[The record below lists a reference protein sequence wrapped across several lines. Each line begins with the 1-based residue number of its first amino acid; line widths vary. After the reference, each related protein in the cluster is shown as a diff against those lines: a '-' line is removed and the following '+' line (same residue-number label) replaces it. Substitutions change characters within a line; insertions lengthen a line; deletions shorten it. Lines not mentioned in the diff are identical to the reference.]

1 MVRPSAAEEADPLP
15 PGGIFMGKAAM
26 PSSETRAGLP
36 ILAFADAAAFED
48 WLTRSPP
55 DSPGLWLKL
64 AKDGCRQASLSKAEA
79 IDAALCH
86 GWIDGQLN
94 PYDEEWWL
102 IRFTPRKP
110 RSKWSQKNRERA
122 EQLVAQGRVGPA
134 GLAAIEAARA
144 DGRWDA
150 AYPSA
155 SRAEI
160 PADLQAALDAS
171 PAAAAFFATLT
182 GANRY
187 AVLYRIGAVKRAET
201 RARKIADFVAMLERH
216 ETLH

>member
-1 MVRPSAAEEADPLP
+1 
-15 PGGIFMGKAAM
+15 M
-26 PSSETRAGLP
+26 PSPEIRAGLP

-48 WLTRSPP
+48 WLKHAPA
-55 DSPGLWLKL
+55 DSPGLWLRL
-64 AKDGCRQASLSKAEA
+64 AKDGSGHASLSKAQA
-79 IDAALCH
+79 IDVALCH

-94 PYDEEWWL
+94 PYDEHWWL

-122 EQLVAQGRVGPA
+122 EQLIEERRVAPA
-134 GLAAIEAARA
+134 GLAAMEAARA

-150 AYPSA
+150 AYASA

-160 PADLQAALDAS
+160 PADLQAALDAN

-187 AVLYRIGAVKRAET
+187 AVLYRIGAVKRAQT
-201 RARKIADFVAMLERH
+201 RARKIADFVAMLARH